1 MGNTCIAVVCKSGC
15 DVMNFKVK
23 LIFLFKPF
31 SYMTKK
37 SWQKLKYLENEISFQ
52 DEIKSIFHHFSRTF
66 NQANN
71 TLFFGRWES
80 GSSSCDYIDVCD
92 VCILNG
98 TITIAKETDA
108 AQNNVNK
115 KVIFKN
121 CAPFTKCISRI
132 NNTLVDDALD
142 IDVVMPMY
150 NLI

>member
-1 MGNTCIAVVCKSGC
+1 
-15 DVMNFKVK
+15 
-23 LIFLFKPF
+23 
-31 SYMTKK
+31 MTKK

-80 GSSSCDYIDVCD
+80 RSSLCDYSDVCD
-92 VCILNG
+92 ICILNG

-115 KVIFKN
+115 KVTFKN

-150 NLI
+150 NSI